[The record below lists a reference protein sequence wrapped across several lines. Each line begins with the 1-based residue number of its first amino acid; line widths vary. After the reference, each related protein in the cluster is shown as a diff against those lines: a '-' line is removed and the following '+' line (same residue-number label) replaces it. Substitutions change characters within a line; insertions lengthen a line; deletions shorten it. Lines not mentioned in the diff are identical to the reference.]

1 VISEE
6 EYIFHLTISKLNF
19 VVTGL
24 FSIQYSCLA
33 NKLFYITCFYKIWT
47 SVSYAFSYFSVHSY
61 SFTCHKYGVMLVVVA
76 WNSIILIFYLPSL
89 ACIILSSFYPHAIK
103 GALPVAVVECFH
115 WIDRLYI
122 CSIITWPARCFLFCY
137 CHPSNCV
144 TTLYLQSHLSKI
156 VLPNLH
162 KDLLFF
168 WSHKWFQS
176 SFDLSITLF
185 LPSQNIEAGTSALMV
200 HPDGISAIIIEYQ
213 ILRIWS
219 EFLYVT
225 FFAFVLFQNV

>member
-1 VISEE
+1 M
-6 EYIFHLTISKLNF
+6 H
-19 VVTGL
+19 
-24 FSIQYSCLA
+24 
-33 NKLFYITCFYKIWT
+33 TCFYKIWT

-219 EFLYVT
+219 ELKWIFIRHFLCICLVSECLAALIWRNLNDFCSVNHGWT
-225 FFAFVLFQNV
+225 TGCPLHSPPWCCG